1 VKQGIDIEQLVRW
14 TFREELSKRVTSSA
28 EGVWA
33 QLTDWQLLG
42 AAVDLG
48 TRGPQRYDHGVPHR
62 DALVIEKAVAQLPD
76 AVIDWEAEAL
86 SVLDELL
93 ALVDPR
99 KENNAPAATPE
110 RLRDTTTVGWTARS
124 GRKITLQLGRPRQV
138 ILVRSLR
145 TSALVTMHGNAGTR
159 PGGHSEMPR
168 PQPVPSDRGPNHKLV
183 GECKGRNW
191 YSTGSYCPLRWEPCP
206 ITIAE
211 ARADYLAWWRGLDQL
226 ARSLAGQL
234 EKFHPLRPGTSEMP
248 WLWFSPAKTAAS
260 CGFT

>member
-1 VKQGIDIEQLVRW
+1 MGLCLQLAVEALLPAQHAALQGEH
-14 TFREELSKRVTSSA
+14 E
-28 EGVWA
+28 
-33 QLTDWQLLG
+33 
-42 AAVDLG
+42 AVDHEADD
-48 TRGPQRYDHGVPHR
+48 TDQDH
-62 DALVIEKAVAQLPD
+62 A
-76 AVIDWEAEAL
+76 
-86 SVLDELL
+86 
-93 ALVDPR
+93 
-99 KENNAPAATPE
+99 
-110 RLRDTTTVGWTARS
+110 
-124 GRKITLQLGRPRQV
+124 
-138 ILVRSLR
+138 
-145 TSALVTMHGNAGTR
+145 
-159 PGGHSEMPR
+159 
-168 PQPVPSDRGPNHKLV
+168 NHKLV